1 MSAKVAKGGERRRKA
16 KGRATRPRYG
26 SAFKRRVRG
35 IGQGIVERVFIYWDN
50 SNILIGA
57 RAVAEEREGMDTR
70 HRVRISFKAMM
81 RLAHA
86 GRPVEKA
93 IAAGSVPPELRA
105 LWNSLSAEGVAIEL
119 FDRGAIDRGE
129 QQTPDRVLQLQM
141 LRDFADYNG
150 DPGIVVLLTGDG
162 QGFYDGAGFHADLER
177 MHRRG
182 WRVEVLSWAN
192 SCNQRMRQ
200 WVEGHG
206 VFVPLDDFY
215 EAVTFLKPS
224 SDDYPAADVRYEA
237 PLDLERRQRVSATAD

>member
-1 MSAKVAKGGERRRKA
+1 MDK
-16 KGRATRPRYG
+16 T
-26 SAFKRRVRG
+26 
-35 IGQGIVERVFIYWDN
+35 FIYWDN
-50 SNILIGA
+50 SNIFIGA
-57 RAVAEEREGMDTR
+57 QYEAVEREGVAAR
-70 HRVRISFKAMM
+70 YRVRIDFKAMM

-86 GRPVEKA
+86 DRPVAKA

-105 LWNSLSAEGVAIEL
+105 LWNRLSAEDVDIQL

-177 MHRRG
+177 MHKRG
-182 WRVEVLSWAN
+182 WRVEILSWAN
-192 SCNQRMRQ
+192 SCNQRMRK
-200 WVEGHG
+200 WVEAHG

-215 EAVTFLKPS
+215 KSVTFLAPS
-224 SDDYPAADVRYEA
+224 SADYPGDDIRDAAD
-237 PLDLERRQRVSATAD
+237 LDLSRRPCAPPEAL

>member
-1 MSAKVAKGGERRRKA
+1 MLLVWGVGRSVAN
-16 KGRATRPRYG
+16 
-26 SAFKRRVRG
+26 
-35 IGQGIVERVFIYWDN
+35 VFIYWDN
-50 SNILIGA
+50 SNISIGA
-57 RAVAEEREGMDTR
+57 RDVAEEREGLHTR

-81 RLAHA
+81 QLAHA

-105 LWNSLSAEGVAIEL
+105 LWNSLSAEDVQIEL
-119 FDRGAIDRGE
+119 FDRGAIERGE

-177 MHRRG
+177 MYRRD

-192 SCNQRMRQ
+192 SCNQRMRE
-200 WVEGHG
+200 WVEAHG

-215 EAVTFLKPS
+215 DAVTFLKPS
-224 SDDYPAADVRYEA
+224 SDDYPGADARYEA
-237 PLDLERRQRVSATAD
+237 PLDLTRRPLAPPAPAG

>member
-1 MSAKVAKGGERRRKA
+1 MEK
-16 KGRATRPRYG
+16 
-26 SAFKRRVRG
+26 
-35 IGQGIVERVFIYWDN
+35 VFIYWDN
-50 SNILIGA
+50 SNIFIGA
-57 RAVAEEREGMDTR
+57 RALAEEREGVSAR
-70 HRVRISFKAMM
+70 HRVRISFKGMM

-86 GRPVEKA
+86 DRPVEKS

-105 LWNSLSAEGVAIEL
+105 LWNSLSREGVEISL
-119 FDRGAIDRGE
+119 FDRGAVERGE

-150 DPGIVVLLTGDG
+150 DPGIAVVLTGDG

-192 SCNQRMRQ
+192 SCNERMRQ
-200 WVEGHG
+200 WVEAHG

-215 EAVTFLKPS
+215 ESVAFLKPS
-224 SDDYPAADVRYEA
+224 SDDYSDADPRYETA
-237 PLDLERRQRVSATAD
+237 LDLSRRRIVAAT

>member
-1 MSAKVAKGGERRRKA
+1 MGK
-16 KGRATRPRYG
+16 
-26 SAFKRRVRG
+26 
-35 IGQGIVERVFIYWDN
+35 VFIYWDN
-50 SNILIGA
+50 SNIFIGA
-57 RAVAEEREGMDTR
+57 RAVAEELEGVQAR

-86 GRPVEKA
+86 DRAVEKA
-93 IAAGSVPPELRA
+93 IAAGSVPPEMRA
-105 LWNSLSAEGVAIEL
+105 LWNRLSAQGVQIEL
-119 FDRGAIDRGE
+119 FDRGAIERGE

-200 WVEGHG
+200 WVEEHG

-215 EAVTFLKPS
+215 NAVTFLKPYNI
-224 SDDYPAADVRYEA
+224 DYPNADLRNEA
-237 PLDLERRQRVSATAD
+237 ELDLSHRRVAPPSS

>member
-1 MSAKVAKGGERRRKA
+1 MDK
-16 KGRATRPRYG
+16 
-26 SAFKRRVRG
+26 
-35 IGQGIVERVFIYWDN
+35 VFIYWDN
-50 SNILIGA
+50 SNIFIGA
-57 RAVAEEREGMDTR
+57 RAVAEEREGVQAR

-86 GRPVEKA
+86 DRPVEKA
-93 IAAGSVPPELRA
+93 IAAGSVPPEMRA
-105 LWNSLSAEGVAIEL
+105 LWNRLSAEGVQIEL
-119 FDRGAIDRGE
+119 FDRGAIERGE

-177 MHRRG
+177 MHRRE

-200 WVEGHG
+200 WVEEHG
-206 VFVPLDDFY
+206 IFVPLDDFY
-215 EAVTFLKPS
+215 NAVTFLEPYSIDYPDADLRNEVELDLSHRRVAPS
-224 SDDYPAADVRYEA
+224 SGVG
-237 PLDLERRQRVSATAD
+237 

>member
-1 MSAKVAKGGERRRKA
+1 MLAVL
-16 KGRATRPRYG
+16 
-26 SAFKRRVRG
+26 
-35 IGQGIVERVFIYWDN
+35 GQGIVAKVFIYWDN
-50 SNILIGA
+50 SNIFIGA
-57 RAVAEEREGMDTR
+57 RAVAEEREGMNTR

-192 SCNQRMRQ
+192 SCNQHMRQ

-224 SDDYPAADVRYEA
+224 SDDYPAADVRYET
-237 PLDLERRQRVSATAD
+237 PLDLERRRQVPPV

>member
-1 MSAKVAKGGERRRKA
+1 MGK
-16 KGRATRPRYG
+16 
-26 SAFKRRVRG
+26 
-35 IGQGIVERVFIYWDN
+35 VFIYWDN
-50 SNILIGA
+50 SNIFIGA
-57 RAVAEEREGMDTR
+57 RAVAEELEGVQAR

-81 RLAHA
+81 RLAQA
-86 GRPVEKA
+86 DRAVEKA
-93 IAAGSVPPELRA
+93 IAAGSVPPEMRA
-105 LWNSLSAEGVAIEL
+105 LWNRLSAQGVQIEL
-119 FDRGAIDRGE
+119 FDRGAIERGE

-200 WVEGHG
+200 WVEEHG

-215 EAVTFLKPS
+215 NAVTFLKPYNI
-224 SDDYPAADVRYEA
+224 DYPNADLRNEA
-237 PLDLERRQRVSATAD
+237 ELDLSHRRVAPPSS

>member
-1 MSAKVAKGGERRRKA
+1 MSAKVAKGGEGRRKA
-16 KGRATRPRYG
+16 KGRATRPCYG

-141 LRDFADYNG
+141 LRDFADYDG